1 MENNCNNFNEN
12 SDAFLDEIIDK
23 FNANQLTRIEVLQEI
38 QNKLG
43 YVPKDA
49 VIKVA
54 DNSNVPLAEFYGI
67 LTFYSQFKMEKPAR
81 FKIEICMGTAC
92 YVKGAQQIYDYIR
105 GYAEDKNKDNETLYT
120 IDSSRCLGCCGI
132 APVMKINDKIYGNL
146 TLDKVKNIL
155 QEMK

>member
-1 MENNCNNFNEN
+1 MKPFFMVIKENMENNCNNFNEN

-81 FKIEICMGTAC
+81 FKIEICT
-92 YVKGAQQIYDYIR
+92 
-105 GYAEDKNKDNETLYT
+105 T
-120 IDSSRCLGCCGI
+120 
-132 APVMKINDKIYGNL
+132 
-146 TLDKVKNIL
+146 
-155 QEMK
+155 